1 MIEMKKTF
9 FYIPL
14 CIVALFFVGCESDFV
29 PFHESVPKGGF
40 VRFDAEVENINFV
53 LDLTRDPNPVFEAPI
68 TAPSDNVSMYDLNFT
83 LATATGTFGPFDLVE
98 IQNFPANLTFTAQ
111 DVANAAG
118 VELANLKGRL
128 DFNAEVTREDG
139 TVFTFS
145 DFTGDLNNP
154 GQRQA
159 MQFSVNLV
167 CPSDLAGT
175 FDFVHTNQVTGPGGG
190 PCTEITL
197 TGTVTWT
204 EVGPG
209 QYSTTDGSFG
219 LFPNCWAD
227 VPVTGVT
234 INDSCD
240 LISVSGVDQYGD
252 SYTYTITAVDGTS
265 LTIEW
270 ENTYGDGGTVV
281 LTRQDGKNWPQL
293 AS

>member
-1 MIEMKKTF
+1 MKKTF
-9 FYIPL
+9 YYIPL
-14 CIVALFFVGCESDFV
+14 CIVALFFGSCESDFT
-29 PFHESVPKGGF
+29 PFHETIPKGGF
-40 VRFDAEVENINFV
+40 VRFDTEVESLNFV
-53 LDLTRDPNPVFEAPI
+53 MDLTREPNPVFEAPI
-68 TAPSDNVSMYDLNFT
+68 IAPSDNVSNYLLTFK
-83 LATATGTFGPFDLVE
+83 LATSAGTFGPFDLLEVNSLPTM
-98 IQNFPANLTFTAQ
+98 ISFTAQ
-111 DVANAAG
+111 EVADAAG
-118 VELANLKGRL
+118 VTLENLKGRL
-128 DFNAEVTREDG
+128 DFDAEVTREDG

-159 MQFSVNLV
+159 MQFSINLI

-190 PCTEITL
+190 PCAETPL

-204 EVGPG
+204 EIGAG
-209 QYSTTDGSFG
+209 QYSTSDGSFG

-227 VPVTGVT
+227 TPVTGVT

-240 LISVSGVDQYGD
+240 LLSVSGVDQYGD
-252 SYTYTITAVDGTS
+252 SYSYEIVSIDGPTMTINWV
-265 LTIEW
+265 
-270 ENTYGDGGTVV
+270 NTYGDGGTVE

>member
-1 MIEMKKTF
+1 MKKTF
-9 FYIPL
+9 FYIPF
-14 CIVALFFVGCESDFV
+14 CIVALFMTGCESDFV
-29 PFHESVPKGGF
+29 PFHETIPKGGF
-40 VRFDAEVENINFV
+40 VRFGDEVENINFV
-53 LDLTRDPNPVFEAPI
+53 LDLTQEANPTFEAPI
-68 TAPSDNVSMYDLNFT
+68 VAPSDNVSNYDLSFV
-83 LATATGTFGPFDLVE
+83 LATATGNFGPFDLME
-98 IQNFPANLTFTAQ
+98 IRDLPANLTFTAQ
-111 DVANAAG
+111 DVADAAG
-118 VELANLKGRL
+118 VTLENLKGRL
-128 DFNAEVTREDG
+128 DLNAEVTREDG
-139 TVFTFS
+139 TVFTIS

-190 PCTEITL
+190 PCTENTL
-197 TGTVTWT
+197 TGTVTW
-204 EVGPG
+204 EEIGPG

-240 LISVSGVDQYGD
+240 LISVSGSDQYGD
-252 SYTYTITAVDGTS
+252 SYTYNVIEVNGTN

-281 LTRQDGKNWPQL
+281 LTRQDGRDWPLL